1 MFMGKPLDGGTISRT
16 TVLGKSA
23 LVGRRGGGILIR
35 TLPSLGDPELEV
47 SRSGHGKRRPA
58 SRVDSILT

>member
-1 MFMGKPLDGGTISRT
+1 
-16 TVLGKSA
+16 
-23 LVGRRGGGILIR
+23 
-35 TLPSLGDPELEV
+35 LGDPELEV